1 MDSDNSKPV
10 PPYAKGLACLL
21 VVAGA
26 LLAVSGIAVIYGSF
40 AFPEV
45 EAGES
50 SIARFA
56 IGVGGLITSGLT
68 LNLGIVTLLAPKR
81 PKLRKSSHTLA
92 LVDAVASVLALLCC
106 SAVGSG
112 LPTSLILN
120 LALSLIW
127 MAAMR
132 PTRA

>member
-1 MDSDNSKPV
+1 MESSNSKPA

-21 VVAGA
+21 IVVGA
-26 LLAVSGIAVIYGSF
+26 VLVASGIAVIYGSF
-40 AFPEV
+40 AFPGV

-50 SIARFA
+50 SISRFA
-56 IGVGGLITSGLT
+56 IGAGGLVTSGLT
-68 LNLGIVTLLAPKR
+68 LALGIMTLLMGNR
-81 PKLRKSSHTLA
+81 LHLRKPARTVA

-120 LALSLIW
+120 LALALVW
-127 MAAMR
+127 LAALR
-132 PTRA
+132 RARD